1 MMMNYQK
8 LWYDFKERPVD
19 ILTMTPSESSPKEEI
34 PIESI
39 TKERM
44 VKKFESNS
52 ILREVTDEADA
63 DEALCHLLP
72 FTMTLKRMKKSR
84 I

>member
-8 LWYDFKERPVD
+8 LWYAFKERPVD

-44 VKKFESNS
+44 VKKLNPIQF
-52 ILREVTDEADA
+52 
-63 DEALCHLLP
+63 
-72 FTMTLKRMKKSR
+72 
-84 I
+84 